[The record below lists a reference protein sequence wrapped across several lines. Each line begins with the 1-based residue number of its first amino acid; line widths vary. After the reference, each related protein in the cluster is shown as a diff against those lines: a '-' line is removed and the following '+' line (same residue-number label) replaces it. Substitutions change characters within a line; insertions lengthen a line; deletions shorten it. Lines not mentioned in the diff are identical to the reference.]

1 MLERGRWSHCSNK
14 RAKCALR
21 ENLGLHTMYPK
32 FSNDQESRSK
42 KNKKQDRRLGSP
54 KKRKRTKENIQLK
67 STQTWL
73 QRKNKDL
80 NETEVQI
87 MN

>member
-21 ENLGLHTMYPK
+21 ENLGLHTMYLK
-32 FSNDQESRSK
+32 FLKDQESRSK
-42 KNKKQDRRLGSP
+42 KNKKLGKRP
-54 KKRKRTKENIQLK
+54 GETRKRKRTKENIQLK